1 MKTKELTY
9 LANNSTLKESV
20 TINQTATS
28 IETLIATMLTQYI
41 LPAGIA
47 LAAGFVIY
55 GGVLFVI
62 SSGDP
67 EKVTKA
73 KKTLLWA
80 LVGAFLMTFSIP
92 IVNMVAREVGEIIIR

>member
-1 MKTKELTY
+1 
-9 LANNSTLKESV
+9 
-20 TINQTATS
+20 
-28 IETLIATMLTQYI
+28 MLTQYI

-47 LAAGFVIY
+47 LAVGFVIY

-92 IVNMVAREVGEIIIR
+92 IVNMVAREAGEIIIR